1 MNKSKGNLENNYW
14 LSLRKLIDDESPL
27 VRSALLAELR
37 KHPKD
42 GKLFLENIIHN
53 QKDILAK
60 FALSL
65 IESLGWNDGVGNF
78 LKFIRSQRYELESG
92 CFLLDRTI
100 FPTFEISSS
109 TLFLDQLADRVR
121 ELLTPPQNAR
131 DICSVI
137 NRVFFH
143 EFGFRG
149 ATKDFADPKNSF
161 LHLVL
166 KRKRGLPISL
176 SVIYI
181 LIARRVSLDL
191 EPIGL
196 PGRFMVG
203 SFTDDQP
210 FYIDVW
216 SGGKFFDIDQM
227 EEFLGNSELEN
238 SGSYL
243 LPVTVAETL
252 CRFCRNLVHQ
262 FGKAGEEKNAALFQ
276 RFVDEFEEVY
286 HRETSA

>member
-1 MNKSKGNLENNYW
+1 MNNSKENLESNYW

-42 GKLFLENIIHN
+42 GKLFLENIIQN

-65 IESLGWNDGVGNF
+65 IESLGWSDGVGNF

-166 KRKRGLPISL
+166 ERKRGLPISL

-238 SGSYL
+238 SGSSL

-276 RFVDEFEEVY
+276 SFVDEFEEVY